1 MTLTTLYLS
10 LINFECP
17 LFIMQTGPWSR
28 YRAMLFHRIIQNGL
42 NLGLVPSEEQSPERI
57 SCLFVLL
64 HAITDTARGSVVYFP
79 SLASCT
85 NSLSLSSL
93 DETTGPDSIDTL
105 LLYRKTEKAC
115 WKRVESES

>member
-10 LINFECP
+10 LINFDCP
-17 LFIMQTGPWSR
+17 LFIMQTGPSSR

-42 NLGLVPSEEQSPERI
+42 NLGLVPSEE
-57 SCLFVLL
+57 VLHKIYL
-64 HAITDTARGSVVYFP
+64 IFKVLRGSIVYFP

-105 LLYRKTEKAC
+105 LLTEKQ
-115 WKRVESES
+115 KRLAGREWNRN